1 MREELL
7 PQHKPKI
14 DQITI
19 SEHQTSYSTG
29 YQEDVVILPPEVEQ
43 SVQIESKRSF
53 VFSLL
58 LRISGLCVG
67 SGMALFFLSH
77 YVPAD
82 IATIQNF
89 SLGSSASWLILGV
102 FLLAS
107 SRIYLNSL
115 KDQTLSVEQLKAQGS
130 KVISKP
136 LLSYLGWTFFFFVF
150 AFFGPSWFRW
160 VAAWFIFN
168 AGANLKFRSGG
179 FMNLTSWPAGAARF
193 QSFKFR
199 R

>member
-1 MREELL
+1 MREHFLE
-7 PQHKPKI
+7 QHKPKHDRI
-14 DQITI
+14 ILSDQE
-19 SEHQTSYSTG
+19 SSYSTG
-29 YQEDVVILPPEVEQ
+29 YQEEVIILPPEQEQ
-43 SVQIESKRSF
+43 VVQIESKRCF

-58 LRISGLCVG
+58 LRVGGLCIG
-67 SGMALFFLSH
+67 SAMALFFLSH

-82 IATIQNF
+82 IATLQAF
-89 SLGSSASWLILGV
+89 SVGSSASWLLLGIIA
-102 FLLAS
+102 LAL
-107 SRIYLNSL
+107 SRIYVNST
-115 KDQTLSVEQLKAQGS
+115 KDQTLSIEELKTQSS

-136 LLSYLGWTFFFFVF
+136 LMSYLGWTFFFFVF

-168 AGANLKFRSGG
+168 AGANLKFRKSG
-179 FMNLTSWPAGAARF
+179 FLNLTSWPAGAARF